1 MTKRQKKLAC
11 YIVRDGLLGILFATI
26 MLMALDESTWFS
38 VMTKFYVSLGL
49 MALALIAM
57 IIDILLKDK
66 ELT

>member
-1 MTKRQKKLAC
+1 MTKRQKKLAW

-26 MLMALDESTWFS
+26 MLMALDASTWFS
-38 VMTKFYVSLGL
+38 LMTKFYVSLGL

-57 IIDILLKDK
+57 IIDIVLKDK

>member
-1 MTKRQKKLAC
+1 MTKRQKKLAW

-26 MLMALDESTWFS
+26 MLMALDASTWFS
-38 VMTKFYVSLGL
+38 MVTKFYVSLGM

-57 IIDILLKDK
+57 VIDIMLKDK

>member
-1 MTKRQKKLAC
+1 MTKRQKKLAW

-26 MLMALDESTWFS
+26 MLMALDASTWFS

-57 IIDILLKDK
+57 IIDIVLKDK
-66 ELT
+66 ELA